1 MTTQAEIRA
10 ATQAD
15 VAEVLAVDHFHAQRS
30 GEVTAAVEQGLCL
43 VAIRAGEIL
52 GFCVA
57 GTFFGYDFLELLVVA
72 PEQRRTGIATAL
84 VRTWE
89 RTARTEKLFTST
101 NRSNEPMQA
110 LCRSL
115 GYEPSGRIEHLD
127 DDDPE
132 LVFYR
137 PNPTYLANGPSH
149 RGSVSMDP
157 RSS

>member
-1 MTTQAEIRA
+1 MTIDPVEIRA
-10 ATQAD
+10 ATQVD
-15 VAEVLAVDHFHAQRS
+15 VPGVLAVDNIHAERS
-30 GEVTAAVEQGLCL
+30 GEVTAAVEQGRCL
-43 VAIRAGEIL
+43 VAIRAGETV

-72 PEQRRTGIATAL
+72 SEQRRAGIATAL
-84 VRTWE
+84 VRAWE
-89 RTARTEKLFTST
+89 GIARTEKLFTST

-127 DDDPE
+127 EDDPE

-137 PNPTYLANGPSH
+137 PNP
-149 RGSVSMDP
+149 M
-157 RSS
+157 